1 MAQGDLNPSEYL
13 DDIKAH
19 PEFLCYIGLGSNLAD
34 PQRQIECAR
43 AAIRSI
49 PGVAERAFSSM
60 YRSKPMGPQD
70 QPDYVNAVMAIVTRL
85 APMELLRALQAVETA
100 QGRVRSGERWG
111 PRTLDVDILLYADRQ
126 FESLELTVPHR
137 GIAERAFVLYPLY
150 EIAPE
155 LIIPGLG
162 SLAELLE
169 SCPDNEL
176 ERIDAE
182 SI

>member
-1 MAQGDLNPSEYL
+1 MTQTDLNPSEYL
-13 DDIKAH
+13 DEIEMH

-34 PQRQIECAR
+34 PVRQIERAR
-43 AAIRSI
+43 VAIRQLED
-49 PGVAERAFSSM
+49 VEERAFSSL

-70 QPDYVNAVMAIVTRL
+70 QPDYVNAVMAIATRL
-85 APMELLRALQAVETA
+85 PAPELLHTLQSIETA
-100 QGRVRSGERWG
+100 HGRVRSGERWG
-111 PRTLDVDILLYADRQ
+111 PRTLDLDILLYGDRQ

-150 EIAPE
+150 EIAPA

-162 SLAELLE
+162 GLAELLE
-169 SCPDNEL
+169 SCPDNDL

-182 SI
+182 LS

>member
-1 MAQGDLNPSEYL
+1 MTQTELNPSEYL
-13 DDIKAH
+13 DEIEAP
-19 PEFLCYIGLGSNLAD
+19 PEFLCYIGLGSNLTD
-34 PQRQIECAR
+34 PVRQLERAR
-43 AAIRSI
+43 ATIRQLD
-49 PGVAERAFSSM
+49 GVAERAFSGL

-70 QPDYVNAVMAIVTRL
+70 QPDYVNAVMAIATRL
-85 APMELLRALQAVETA
+85 PAPELLHSLQAIETA

-111 PRTLDVDILLYADRQ
+111 PRTLDLDILLYGDRQ

-155 LIIPGLG
+155 LTIPGLG

-169 SCPDNEL
+169 SYPDNGL

-182 SI
+182 RA